1 MRIIIGVVFFW
12 LAAMVGPG
20 AFAAQDDPENTLYLD
35 LTYGRV
41 IIHMRPDLAP
51 KHVARI
57 KHLVRGGFYDGLA
70 FHRVIEGFAAQ
81 TGDPKGKGSGG
92 SGRTL
97 EAEFT
102 STPQV
107 RGVVS
112 MGRAAKRNS
121 ADSQWFIVLGDNRK
135 ALDNKYTVWGEVI
148 SGMGFVDMI
157 KKGDIK
163 RDGALSDPDHVVRL
177 QIAADV
183 ENASAEKV
191 STAALLKTTDAAET
205 ARNFSAAEFKCGAL
219 ASGLG
224 HAPQAALAQLWA
236 HGYLAGRAQAANTLA
251 FTTDMTESPVDTALL
266 AACTAYPQAFLLAV
280 ASQELA
286 KTPPALPAA
295 TAAFSPV
302 GYTCK
307 AYNAA
312 RSHADTGEADF
323 VDLWGFAYIQ
333 GFKNVGQPDLEIPFE
348 ARAKILSAIAGAC
361 TKAPDLGF
369 LDLMGQ
375 AGVKVKL
382 K

>member
-121 ADSQWFIVLGDNRK
+121 A
-135 ALDNKYTVWGEVI
+135 
-148 SGMGFVDMI
+148 
-157 KKGDIK
+157 
-163 RDGALSDPDHVVRL
+163 
-177 QIAADV
+177 
-183 ENASAEKV
+183 AS
-191 STAALLKTTDAAET
+191 SS
-205 ARNFSAAEFKCGAL
+205 SAPSL
-219 ASGLG
+219 
-224 HAPQAALAQLWA
+224 
-236 HGYLAGRAQAANTLA
+236 
-251 FTTDMTESPVDTALL
+251 
-266 AACTAYPQAFLLAV
+266 
-280 ASQELA
+280 
-286 KTPPALPAA
+286 
-295 TAAFSPV
+295 
-302 GYTCK
+302 
-307 AYNAA
+307 
-312 RSHADTGEADF
+312 
-323 VDLWGFAYIQ
+323 
-333 GFKNVGQPDLEIPFE
+333 
-348 ARAKILSAIAGAC
+348 
-361 TKAPDLGF
+361 
-369 LDLMGQ
+369 
-375 AGVKVKL
+375 
-382 K
+382 